1 MSWAMLLRLLTMGL
15 GIAMV
20 VVFATWQPVHVEVRA
35 PAAPATTAP
44 MSVVDVAHGVAPVA
58 LASLLRLL
66 PGERITAINDRVVD
80 RELGLDD
87 DVLIASLAPRTGE
100 YIDLTVASA
109 ASERRVLLLVH

>member
-1 MSWAMLLRLLTMGL
+1 MLLRLLTMGL

-20 VVFATWQPVHVEVRA
+20 VVFATWQPVHIDVRA
-35 PAAPATTAP
+35 PAAPPATTAP

-58 LASLLRLL
+58 LASLLRLS
-66 PGERITAINDRVVD
+66 PGERIIAINDRVVD

-87 DVLIASLAPRTGE
+87 DILIASLAPRTGE

-109 ASERRVLLLVH
+109 TSERRVLLLVH